1 MIATSS
7 HLLWYTTR
15 ATGVVALLLL
25 TGTVVLGVLTSVR
38 FGTTQWPRFALQD
51 LHRRVSLLSM
61 IFIALHV
68 VTTVSDSYAPIG
80 WVSAIVPFTSAYRRL
95 WLGLGTVAVDL
106 LLAVTIS
113 SLLRQRVGYRAWR
126 ALHWLAYASWPVA
139 LLHGIGTGTDPHL
152 GWMVLLTIVCVAA
165 VLASIGWRLVSGWP
179 AKAGMRVGAGAGS
192 VLVVIAMAAWAA
204 SGPLRPGWAARAGTP
219 ASLLG
224 RSQSAAGASPATQ
237 APSAPS
243 PSQASPSS
251 RSSTSTSLPAPP
263 YRANLAGSVVRS
275 VQSNGL
281 EQVAMKAQTQGS
293 LRAVLDMVIL
303 GNPGSS
309 GGVVMQQSQASFGPP
324 DVPSQYQGNIVRLDG
339 SRILLA
345 LRDRTGGSL
354 SLRVDVSIVSTRLT
368 GQLASVTSGT
378 GGFDDSN

>member
-1 MIATSS
+1 
-7 HLLWYTTR
+7 
-15 ATGVVALLLL
+15 
-25 TGTVVLGVLTSVR
+25 
-38 FGTTQWPRFALQD
+38 
-51 LHRRVSLLSM
+51 
-61 IFIALHV
+61 
-68 VTTVSDSYAPIG
+68 
-80 WVSAIVPFTSAYRRL
+80 VSAIVPFTSAYRRL

-192 VLVVIAMAAWAA
+192 VLAVIAMAAWAA

-251 RSSTSTSLPAPP
+251 RSSTLTSLPAPP